1 MAFVSRAFG
10 GVQQHMPRGF
20 NGVYM
25 DKAIV
30 VISFEGKCSD
40 IATTEKM
47 LLLTLKESI
56 KILILIIAE

>member
-1 MAFVSRAFG
+1 
-10 GVQQHMPRGF
+10 MPRGF

-30 VISFEGKCSD
+30 VISFERKCSD

-56 KILILIIAE
+56 KI